1 MRPVKSEDIEAL
13 SELMTEG
20 FINDPKNGYQLR
32 DLERKYFILKTA
44 VMNQLRGFMDDGDVY
59 TLDNCRGLV
68 IGYDSRKIDFDGFI
82 KIITAMNDEL
92 MKTMTE
98 EEIQRIMS
106 NSEDLAEVDNPFWFH
121 GLYEEYYHFMTI
133 VIDKELKGSGAFRE
147 LISPLLEKKIPI
159 VLETHNES
167 NVPIY
172 EHFGFEVVQEFS
184 NERVNFKQYCMV
196 RKPDTV

>member
-68 IGYDSRKIDFDGFI
+68 IGYDSRKI
-82 KIITAMNDEL
+82 
-92 MKTMTE
+92 
-98 EEIQRIMS
+98 
-106 NSEDLAEVDNPFWFH
+106 
-121 GLYEEYYHFMTI
+121 
-133 VIDKELKGSGAFRE
+133 
-147 LISPLLEKKIPI
+147 
-159 VLETHNES
+159 
-167 NVPIY
+167 
-172 EHFGFEVVQEFS
+172 
-184 NERVNFKQYCMV
+184 
-196 RKPDTV
+196 